1 MLRQVRPFDC
11 ALIFILFISCA
22 FATDW
27 ICPAGNRFCYQR
39 IPNQPR
45 SWNESRADCARIGG
59 DLPGA
64 DNLVRQL
71 LLNQL
76 KNLNY
81 KFFDGQDELIQSS
94 IHGSS
99 SFWTNLCFSNG
110 RLQWLEIRN
119 SRNVPILIC
128 SLFKFLTLK
137 QFVSE
142 SQTKRKIYNS
152 LTLYYLT

>member
-1 MLRQVRPFDC
+1 
-11 ALIFILFISCA
+11 
-22 FATDW
+22 
-27 ICPAGNRFCYQR
+27 
-39 IPNQPR
+39 
-45 SWNESRADCARIGG
+45 
-59 DLPGA
+59 
-64 DNLVRQL
+64 LVRQL